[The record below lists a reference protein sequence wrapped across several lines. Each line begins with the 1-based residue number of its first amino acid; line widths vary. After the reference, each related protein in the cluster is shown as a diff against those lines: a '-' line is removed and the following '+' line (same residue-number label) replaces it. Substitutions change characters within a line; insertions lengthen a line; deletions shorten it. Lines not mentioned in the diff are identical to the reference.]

1 MTGVFTFADR
11 ADRQLMAGLGL
22 LLTATL
28 AAAVL
33 VFTET
38 GRPEGTGLGLSTV
51 RETAKPH
58 AGGVRLT
65 PSPSGTRFGLSMP
78 WQPS

>member
-1 MTGVFTFADR
+1 
-11 ADRQLMAGLGL
+11 
-22 LLTATL
+22 
-28 AAAVL
+28 L